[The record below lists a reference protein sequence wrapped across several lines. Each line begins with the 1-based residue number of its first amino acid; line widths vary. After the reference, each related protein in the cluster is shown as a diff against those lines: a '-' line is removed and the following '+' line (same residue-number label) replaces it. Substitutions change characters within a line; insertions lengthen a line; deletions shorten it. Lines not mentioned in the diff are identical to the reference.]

1 MEKFPKDEP
10 NLGKK
15 PPQYLT
21 ETLNN
26 VKMIAE
32 VLNDIIS
39 ENLTQSPDIESD
51 KTNQF
56 DYFTC
61 KKPPHISILKYLTR
75 IVKYTRPE
83 PSTIILALILIDS
96 LTERQDLQLT
106 HLNIHRI
113 ILLSVVIAIKY
124 NEDEYYSNSF
134 YAKVGGITLKEFNVL
149 EYKFLYSLD
158 FDLFIDDETFLKY
171 KIYLE
176 NDGANG
182 NNDNIDDNENNNN
195 NTNDDNELV

>member
-56 DYFTC
+56 DYFRC

-75 IVKYTRPE
+75 IVKYARPE

-113 ILLSVVIAIKY
+113 ILLSIVIAINY
-124 NEDEYYSNSF
+124 NEDEDYSNSF
-134 YAKVGGITLKEFNVL
+134 YAKVGGRTLKEFNVL

-176 NDGANG
+176 NDGAIG
-182 NNDNIDDNENNNN
+182 NDDNIDDNDNNNN
-195 NTNDDNELV
+195 ANDGNELI